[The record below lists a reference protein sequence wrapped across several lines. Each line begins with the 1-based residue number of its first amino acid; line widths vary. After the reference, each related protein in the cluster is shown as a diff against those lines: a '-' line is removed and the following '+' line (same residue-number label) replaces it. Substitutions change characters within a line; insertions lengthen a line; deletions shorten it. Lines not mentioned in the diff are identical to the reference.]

1 MVELRRDD
9 LQLFLI
15 HYSFFVSVLYCYIYN
30 KANIEFKIDS
40 KKDSKIN
47 SKNDSKIDS
56 KNDSK
61 LHSKNDS
68 KLHSKKRPQTPLQV
82 LQHAQILYLFQF
94 AGEMSN
100 SYMYKFPQNNIY
112 SYTIIAHS
120 LRKIHISGNREKKL
134 FKD

>member
-30 KANIEFKIDS
+30 KGNIEFKID
-40 KKDSKIN
+40 

-61 LHSKNDS
+61 IDSKNDS

-82 LQHAQILYLFQF
+82 LQNAQILYLFQF
-94 AGEMSN
+94 AGEISN

-112 SYTIIAHS
+112 SYNIIADS
-120 LRKIHISGNREKKL
+120 LRKIHISGNREKRL
-134 FKD
+134 FQD

>member
-30 KANIEFKIDS
+30 KGNIEFKID
-40 KKDSKIN
+40 

-61 LHSKNDS
+61 LHSKKDPR
-68 KLHSKKRPQTPLQV
+68 LHSKFYNMPKFYIFFSLQV
-82 LQHAQILYLFQF
+82 KCQILICI
-94 AGEMSN
+94 N
-100 SYMYKFPQNNIY
+100 SLKIAYIP
-112 SYTIIAHS
+112 II
-120 LRKIHISGNREKKL
+120 LL
-134 FKD
+134 LTV